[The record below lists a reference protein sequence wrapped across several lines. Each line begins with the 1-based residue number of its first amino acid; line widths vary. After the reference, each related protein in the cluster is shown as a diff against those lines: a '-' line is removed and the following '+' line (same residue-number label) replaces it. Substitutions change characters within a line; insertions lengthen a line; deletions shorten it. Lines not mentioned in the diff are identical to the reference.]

1 MLIPNYRSFLEL
13 SRNAT
18 LIPVAKT
25 LSADLLTPVG
35 AFLSIAARQ
44 KYAFLLESV
53 EGGEKIGRYTFL
65 GAQPR
70 TVITARGQELT
81 ISEGSKVRKHQG
93 SVIELLRGQLRQHS
107 PATIPGLPPFTSG
120 GVGYFAYD
128 MVRQFERL
136 PESTKDDTHT
146 PDCVFTFYDRLLE
159 RVRHLPGVEAAAV
172 SDSLPP
178 DREGDS
184 DTYVIAGRPL
194 APGELNPIVSAPTVS
209 A

>member
-35 AFLSIAARQ
+35 AFLSLAAKQ

-70 TVITARGQELT
+70 MVVTARGTSLE
-81 ISEGSKVRKHQG
+81 IGRGSSVERRDG
-93 SVIELLRGQLRQHS
+93 NVIELLRTCLRQ
-107 PATIPGLPPFTSG
+107 
-120 GVGYFAYD
+120 
-128 MVRQFERL
+128 
-136 PESTKDDTHT
+136 
-146 PDCVFTFYDRLLE
+146 
-159 RVRHLPGVEAAAV
+159 
-172 SDSLPP
+172 
-178 DREGDS
+178 
-184 DTYVIAGRPL
+184 
-194 APGELNPIVSAPTVS
+194 
-209 A
+209 